1 MESKPLNVE
10 IKSSSQ
16 LVQGM
21 QAGLPIF
28 LGYFPIAIAFGT
40 LAVQAQFNWTEAVL
54 MSLIVFAG
62 ASQFVG
68 VSMFL
73 AGAGAAQIIATTF
86 FLNLRHLIMSLAI
99 NDQMRHF
106 SGGWKGFLSFFITD
120 ETFALLTL
128 GGGDHRSERRT
139 PAYMAGLMITAY
151 LGWVTGTAV
160 VGLGAGFIPA
170 EITTAMT
177 VGLYGLFI
185 GLLVPPA
192 RKSLNFGIIAVS
204 SMILNWALG
213 LFMDAGWAIVL
224 ATIFAAGLGI
234 ILIKEDV

>member
-1 MESKPLNVE
+1 MESNPPILMARSK
-10 IKSSSQ
+10 SQ
-16 LVQGM
+16 LIQGV

-28 LGYFPIAIAFGT
+28 LGYFPIAIAFGA
-40 LAVQAQFNWTEAVL
+40 LAVQAQFTWMEAVF

-73 AGAGAAQIIATTF
+73 AGAGAAQIIAATF
-86 FLNLRHLIMSLAI
+86 FLNMRHLIMSLAV

-128 GGGDHRSERRT
+128 GDADIQSEKRT
-139 PAYMAGLMITAY
+139 PAYIAGLMVTAY
-151 LGWVTGTAV
+151 LGWVSGTAV
-160 VGLGAGFIPA
+160 GGLGAGFIPP

-185 GLLVPPA
+185 GLLIPPA
-192 RKSLNFGIIAVS
+192 RKSISYAVIAVS

-213 LFMDAGWAIVL
+213 LFVDTGWAIVL

-234 ILIKEDV
+234 ILIKADV

>member
-1 MESKPLNVE
+1 MDHKPP
-10 IKSSSQ
+10 KSVDKSTSQ
-16 LVQGM
+16 LTKGI

-28 LGYFPIAIAFGT
+28 LGYFPIAIAFGA
-40 LAVQAQFNWTEAVL
+40 LAVQAQLNWMEAVL

-68 VSMFL
+68 VSMLL
-73 AGAGAAQIIATTF
+73 AGAGAAQIIAATF
-86 FLNLRHLIMSLAI
+86 FLNMRHLIMSLAV

-106 SGGWKGFLSFFITD
+106 SGRWKGFLSFFITD

-128 GGGDHRSERRT
+128 GGGENQVKKRT
-139 PAYMAGLMITAY
+139 PAYMAGLMVTAY
-151 LGWVTGTAV
+151 LGWVSGSAV
-160 VGLGAGFIPA
+160 GGLGAGFIPP

-192 RKSLNFGIIAVS
+192 RKSFSYAVIAIS

-213 LFMDAGWAIVL
+213 MFVDLGWAIVL
-224 ATIFAAGLGI
+224 ATVFAAGLGI
-234 ILIKEDV
+234 IMIKEDV

>member
-1 MESKPLNVE
+1 MESKPPKTV
-10 IKSSSQ
+10 IKSKTQ
-16 LVQGM
+16 LVQGI

-28 LGYFPIAIAFGT
+28 LGYFPIAIAFGA
-40 LAVQAQFNWTEAVL
+40 LASQAQINWMEAVL

-73 AGAGAAQIIATTF
+73 AGAGAAQIIATIF
-86 FLNLRHLIMSLAI
+86 FLNLRHLIMSLAV

-106 SGGWKGFLSFFITD
+106 NRGWKGFFSFFITD

-128 GGGDHRSERRT
+128 GGGEARSETRT
-139 PAYMAGLMITAY
+139 PSYMAGLMVTAY
-151 LGWVTGTAV
+151 LGWVSGTAV
-160 VGLGAGFIPA
+160 GGLGAGFIPP

-192 RKSLNFGIIAVS
+192 RKSLSFAVIAVS
-204 SMILNWALG
+204 SMIMNWALG
-213 LFMDAGWAIVL
+213 FFMDTGWSIVL
-224 ATIFAAGLGI
+224 STIFAAGLGI

>member
-1 MESKPLNVE
+1 MEIKTPSPA

-16 LVQGM
+16 LGHGIR
-21 QAGLPIF
+21 AGLPIS
-28 LGYFPIAIAFGT
+28 LGYFPIAIAFGA
-40 LAVQAQFNWTEAVL
+40 LAVQAQFNWMEAVL

-73 AGAGAAQIIATTF
+73 AGAGSAQIIAATF
-86 FLNLRHLIMSLAI
+86 FLNMRHLIMSLAV

-128 GGGDHRSERRT
+128 GGGEARSDNRT

-151 LGWVTGTAV
+151 LGWVSGTAV
-160 VGLGAGFIPA
+160 GGLGAGFIPP

-192 RKSLNFGIIAVS
+192 RKSISYAVIALS
-204 SMILNWALG
+204 SMILNWVLG
-213 LFMDAGWAIVL
+213 MVVETGWAIVL

-234 ILIKEDV
+234 ILIREDG

>member
-1 MESKPLNVE
+1 MESKPSKLV
-10 IKSSSQ
+10 IKSNSQ
-16 LVQGM
+16 LVQGI

-28 LGYFPIAIAFGT
+28 LGYFPIAIAFGA
-40 LAVQAQFNWTEAVL
+40 LAVQAQFNWMEAVL

-73 AGAGAAQIIATTF
+73 AGAGSAQIIAATF
-86 FLNLRHLIMSLAI
+86 FMNMRHLIMSLAV

-106 SGGWKGFLSFFITD
+106 SGVWKGFLSFFITD

-128 GGGDHRSERRT
+128 GEGDYQTNKRT
-139 PAYMAGLMITAY
+139 PAYMTGLMVTAY
-151 LGWVTGTAV
+151 LGWVSGTAV
-160 VGLGAGFIPA
+160 GGLGAGFIPP

-192 RKSLNFGIIAVS
+192 RKSLSYAVIAVS

-213 LFMDAGWAIVL
+213 LFVDTGWAIVL

-234 ILIKEDV
+234 ILIKEDE